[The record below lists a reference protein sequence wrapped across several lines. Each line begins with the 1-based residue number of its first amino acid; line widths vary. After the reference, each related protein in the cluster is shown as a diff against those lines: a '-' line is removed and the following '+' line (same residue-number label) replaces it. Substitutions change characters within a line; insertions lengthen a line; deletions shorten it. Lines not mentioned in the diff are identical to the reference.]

1 MPHITVKMY
10 PGESEEQKVKLAE
23 ELTKTVMDLTG
34 KPDAAISVR
43 IVEVPENEW
52 METVYERE
60 IRPEID
66 ALYKKPGY

>member
-34 KPDAAISVR
+34 KPDAAISVH

-66 ALYKKPGY
+66 ALHKKPGY

>member
-10 PGESEEQKVKLAE
+10 PAESEEQKVKLAE
-23 ELTKTVMDLTG
+23 ELKIVVMNLTG
-34 KPDAAISVR
+34 KPEAAISVR

-52 METVYERE
+52 METVYEKE
-60 IRPEID
+60 IRPEMD